1 MPKKPVDLLS
11 PKNDF
16 VFKQIFGDAKRPEP
30 LKAFLQAT
38 LGLPD
43 NEFTLLRIVDPNMN
57 PEFESDKHCILDV
70 RVRTGSGKEVDIE
83 IQVQPSQGLY
93 NRIQCYTGKMLTNQ
107 VKAGDDYSEMAQV
120 ITIVIA
126 DFVMWQRGRK
136 YYHHR
141 FCLYEPERK
150 FEYPNSMAIHTL
162 ELPKLPE
169 QADGTPLWNW
179 LKFISSE
186 TRAEF
191 ESLAGKDRTMASA
204 YARLEKLSADEAA
217 RLVADSRDKAMSD
230 HASRMNESR
239 REGLAEGM
247 LKGRKKGRLEGR
259 KEGRKEGLAKGRQAE
274 KAEIIRQMLWANVPV
289 AEIAK
294 WTNSPLPE
302 IERLAEKIK

>member
-1 MPKKPVDLLS
+1 MPKKPRDLLS

-38 LGLPD
+38 LDLPD
-43 NEFTLLRIVDPNMN
+43 KEFTLLRIVDPNVH
-57 PEFESDKHCILDV
+57 PEFERDKHCILDV
-70 RVRTGSGKEVDIE
+70 RVRTESGKEVDIE

-93 NRIQCYTGKMLTNQ
+93 NRVQCYTGKMLTNQ

-126 DFVMWQRGRK
+126 DFVMWKQDRK
-136 YYHHR
+136 HYHHR
-141 FCLYEPERK
+141 FCLYEPKRK

-179 LKFISSE
+179 LKFLSSE
-186 TRAEF
+186 TRDEF

-204 YARLEKLSADEAA
+204 YAKLEKLSADEAA
-217 RLVADSRDKAMSD
+217 RLRADSHDKALSD
-230 HASRMNESR
+230 QTSRMNQSR
-239 REGLAEGM
+239 REGLAEG
-247 LKGRKKGRLEGR
+247 RR
-259 KEGRKEGLAKGRQAE
+259 EGLAKGRQAE
-274 KAEIIRQMLWANVPV
+274 KTGIARRLLQLNMSF
-289 AEIAK
+289 AEIAAA
-294 WTNSPLPE
+294 TDLPLPE